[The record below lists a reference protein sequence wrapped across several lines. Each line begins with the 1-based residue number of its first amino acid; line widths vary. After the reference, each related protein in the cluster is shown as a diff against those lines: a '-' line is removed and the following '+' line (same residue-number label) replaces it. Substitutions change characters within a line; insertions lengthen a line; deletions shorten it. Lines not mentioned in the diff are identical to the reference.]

1 MSLFTGMNLFQWL
14 RPRPPK
20 PTLDKRDQQRLA
32 NLAPAAPLSENP
44 LRQQR
49 WVVVDLET
57 SGLNMNRDQVLSIG
71 AVVIEDGA
79 IDLSQQFER
88 TLLRP
93 NHKVSP
99 AVLIHGL
106 APSAIA
112 AGSEPVQALLDFMEF
127 VGESPLLAFHAPF
140 DQHMLSRALKESLD
154 YPFEHHFLD
163 VAEIAPLLFPQAGL
177 RKAGLDDWTQF
188 FGLQAEERHHASAD
202 ALVTAEL
209 ALILFSHARRQ
220 EIDSPARLDQSLS
233 KWRRRQQSHSF

>member
-1 MSLFTGMNLFQWL
+1 MNLFEWL

-20 PTLDKRDQQRLA
+20 PTLERADQQRLA
-32 NLAPAAPLSENP
+32 NLATGAPFAENP

-88 TLLRP
+88 TLLRTD
-93 NHKVSP
+93 HKLSP

-106 APSAIA
+106 APSEIA

-127 VGESPLLAFHAPF
+127 VGDSPLLAFHAPF
-140 DQHMLSRALKESLD
+140 DQHMLGRALKETLD
-154 YPFEHHFLD
+154 YRLAHHFLD
-163 VAEIAPLLFPQAGL
+163 VAEMAPMLFPQANL

-188 FGLQAEERHHASAD
+188 FGLHAEERHHASAD

-220 EIDSPARLDQSLS
+220 QIDSPARLDQSLS
-233 KWRRRQQSHSF
+233 QWRRRQQSHSF